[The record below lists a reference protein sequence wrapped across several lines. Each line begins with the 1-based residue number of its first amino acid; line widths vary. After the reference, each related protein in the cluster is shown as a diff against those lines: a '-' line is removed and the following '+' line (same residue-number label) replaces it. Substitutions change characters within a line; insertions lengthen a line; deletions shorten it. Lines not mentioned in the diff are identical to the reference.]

1 MNRRETIEVIT
12 VLKVAYPSY
21 YSRFNREEL
30 GAVVNLWERMF
41 SNDDYQIVMLAL
53 EALIARH
60 SGYPPDIAALRK
72 QIRDMSV
79 ASFGEPT
86 DEELWHML
94 QQAAANGCYNYRQEF
109 EKLPPILRRYL
120 GVPEQLREFA
130 MMDENTFNT
139 VAKGQFLKQ
148 IGNIRERQEF
158 EDHTP
163 DAVKQLFAASYKKI
177 PSQERL
183 TGAEVNERRNQI
195 LNQLEERTQ
204 KQ

>member
-72 QIRDMSV
+72 KIRDMSV

-109 EKLPPILRRYL
+109 DKLPPILRRYL

-163 DAVKQLFAASYKKI
+163 DAVKQLFASSYKKI

-183 TGAEVNERRNQI
+183 TGAEANERRNQI
-195 LNQLEERTQ
+195 LNQLDERTQ